1 MTIAVDLGRKATKT
15 KKKPYELTYVCSIL
29 GLQEPDLPILATI
42 LRGVGGSPVLRR
54 SLLNHFWII
63 RISVSDINEHQ
74 RVQQG
79 GKLHSG
85 IRVLHRQKT
94 ATEPS
99 HQHHCIHSSSIF
111 HMSFTTPRGKPVVHI
126 RGQGCYRFFRA

>member
-1 MTIAVDLGRKATKT
+1 MSKCHIVGNHMSWLN
-15 KKKPYELTYVCSIL
+15 YVRSII
-29 GLQEPDLPILATI
+29 GLQEPYLPILATI
-42 LRGVGGSPVLRR
+42 LRGVGGCLVLRR

-63 RISVSDINEHQ
+63 RISVSNIDEHQ
-74 RVQQG
+74 CVQQG

-94 ATEPS
+94 STEPS
-99 HQHHCIHSSSIF
+99 HQHHRIHSRSIF
-111 HMSFTTPRGKPVVHI
+111 HMPFTTPGGKLVVHV